1 MCSDVE
7 IRYASASEIASD
19 RLCETLSPMMFSK
32 IEAIAGSP
40 RKPMPS
46 EVSVMPSWQDDR

>member
-1 MCSDVE
+1 MCSAVE
-7 IRYASASEIASD
+7 ITYASVSEIASE
-19 RLCETLSPMMFSK
+19 RLCESDVPMMSSK

-46 EVSVMPSWQDDR
+46 EVSVMPSWQAER